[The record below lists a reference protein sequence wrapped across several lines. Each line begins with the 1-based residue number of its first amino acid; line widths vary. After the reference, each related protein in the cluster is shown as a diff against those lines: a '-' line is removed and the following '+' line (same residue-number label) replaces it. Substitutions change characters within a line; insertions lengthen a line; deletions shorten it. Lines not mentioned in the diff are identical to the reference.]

1 MDLTIA
7 ACNHERVVAASTY
20 DELLEIPRGRGMLA
34 NDVADRI
41 GPGLRVACRVTPD
54 DSPALVRRKVGERLS
69 ELCGRLPN
77 DLRISVLAAL
87 ALHAEADHQFMQDR
101 MGWAARR
108 INRDHPRAAVRRMK
122 VGFRIIAE
130 QLDDLVDNP
139 SINQGWHTGSLRAL
153 LRMDVDPPQVHEERT
168 IVSTVDGLEE
178 VQLRFSA
185 HGQSDD
191 PITAAVQYG
200 GEITGSERVVAS
212 HRKFALRLPAPLRAG
227 EQHEYGVLFTGHPRA
242 VMPPFY
248 VLTPLHPCAKF
259 SVRVRFGA
267 EVPKQIWRVDGI
279 PSRAIDDY
287 DPDDALVSADRFGEV
302 ALEFSRLHQGLSYGV
317 RWAAL

>member
-1 MDLTIA
+1 
-7 ACNHERVVAASTY
+7 
-20 DELLEIPRGRGMLA
+20 MLA

-41 GPGLRVACRVTPD
+41 GPGLRVACGVAPD
-54 DSPALVRRKVGERLS
+54 DSPAVVRRKVGERLS

-87 ALHAEADHQFMQDR
+87 ALHPEADHQFMQDR
-101 MGWAARR
+101 MGWAAHR
-108 INRDHPRAAVRRMK
+108 INRDHPRAAIRRMK

-185 HGQSDD
+185 HGQSDGN
-191 PITAAVQYG
+191 PITAAVLYG
-200 GEITGSERVVAS
+200 GEITGSERVVPS
-212 HRKFALRLPAPLRAG
+212 HRTFALRLPAPLRAG
-227 EQHEYGVLFTGHPRA
+227 EQHEYGVRFTAHPRA

-248 VLTPLHPCAKF
+248 VLTPLQPCAKF
-259 SVRVRFGA
+259 SVRVRFGT
-267 EVPKQIWRVDGI
+267 EVPKKIWRVDGI

-287 DPDDALVSADRFGEV
+287 APDDALVSADRFGEV

-317 RWAAL
+317 RWAAP

>member
-1 MDLTIA
+1 M
-7 ACNHERVVAASTY
+7 AASTY

-41 GPGLRVACRVTPD
+41 GPGLRVACGVTPD
-54 DSPALVRRKVGERLS
+54 DSPALVRRKVGDRLT
-69 ELCGRLPN
+69 ELCGRLPT

-87 ALHAEADHQFMQDR
+87 ALDPEADHQFMQDR

-130 QLDDLVDNP
+130 QLDDLVDDP
-139 SINQGWHTGSLRAL
+139 SINEGWHTGSLRAL
-153 LRMDVDPPQVHEERT
+153 LRMDVDPPQLLEERT
-168 IVSTVDGLEE
+168 IVSTADGLEE
-178 VQLRFSA
+178 VELRFSA
-185 HGQSDD
+185 HGKGSDTGSD
-191 PITAAVQYG
+191 NPITAAVLYG
-200 GEITGSERVVAS
+200 GEITGSERVVPS

-227 EQHEYGVLFTGHPRA
+227 EQHEYGVRFTAHPRA
-242 VMPPFY
+242 VTPPFY
-248 VLTPLHPCAKF
+248 VLTPLQPCAKF
-259 SVRVRFGA
+259 SVRVRFGT

-287 DPDDALVSADRFGEV
+287 APDDALVSADRFGEV

-317 RWAAL
+317 RWAAP